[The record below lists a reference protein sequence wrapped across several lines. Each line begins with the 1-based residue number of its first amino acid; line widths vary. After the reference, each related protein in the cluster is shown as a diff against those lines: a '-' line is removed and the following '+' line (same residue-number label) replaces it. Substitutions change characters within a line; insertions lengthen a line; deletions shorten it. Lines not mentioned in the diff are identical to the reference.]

1 MLVLLQSCSTKTS
14 KEVAID
20 LWRDWEQM
28 DDLLQDDYPES
39 PPIILIHGWNGGEFT
54 WPSPARLKHLE
65 QQLGRDIVFFN
76 YRTGIVANRYPPI
89 EVLEEQLDRFLLSYK
104 QVDIVAHSMG
114 GLLVRQYLSHHAENP
129 VRRLVFLSTPHFGSH
144 ASQVLTGLASVSA
157 VGNVQAAEIQPGS
170 DFLWQLNT
178 QQGAE
183 LENVETLNI
192 YIDSGS
198 WLKNDYF
205 VDPSYAYL
213 PWVNNATLEGTHH
226 TLASRLPEFALIMNF
241 LTDGTLP
248 ASASLPKR
256 RNIWLRYQRS
266 NGELLSFSAAGFHRL
281 DEKGMPKMV
290 KIIICCDQR
299 SSLHPDGGNTVVIEN
314 VQDEEA
320 FKLTLKNVPAVV
332 TPARSMMDSHRPVSL
347 ITIDVDAAADERDQ
361 VGMP

>member
-1 MLVLLQSCSTKTS
+1 MLVLLQACSTKTS
-14 KEVAID
+14 KEVVVD

-28 DDLLQDDYPES
+28 DELLQDDYPES

-54 WPSPARLKHLE
+54 WPSPVRLKQLE
-65 QQLGRDIVFFN
+65 QQLERDIYFFN

-89 EVLEEQLDRFLLSYK
+89 EVLEEQLARFLISYK

-114 GLLVRQYLSHHAENP
+114 GLLMRQYLSHHAENP

-183 LENVETLNI
+183 FENVETLNI

-213 PWVNNATLEGTHH
+213 PWANNATLEGTHH
-226 TLASRLPEFALIMNF
+226 TLASRFPEFTLVMNF

-266 NGELLSFSAAGFHRL
+266 NGELLNFSAAGFHRL
-281 DEKGMPKMV
+281 DEKGMPKTAGFTV
-290 KIIICCDQR
+290 CCDQR
-299 SSLHPDGGNTVVIEN
+299 SSLHSDGGNTVVLEN

-320 FKLTLKNVPAVV
+320 FKLISKNMPAVV
-332 TPARSMMDSHRPVSL
+332 RAARPMIDSQRPVSL
-347 ITIDVDAAADERDQ
+347 ITIDIDVDEKNQ
-361 VGMP
+361 PGMP